1 MGVTYA
7 SENHSNVQG
16 KSGNAKPQR
25 TPPVFYAGGVTVDD
39 VLECGSVQQ
48 VYDDAY
54 NGALPQNCDG
64 ATNLHK

>member
-1 MGVTYA
+1 
-7 SENHSNVQG
+7 
-16 KSGNAKPQR
+16 
-25 TPPVFYAGGVTVDD
+25 

-64 ATNLHK
+64 VTNLHK